1 MPTFRRRAPGP
12 DAGRATLAVLED
24 RDRIAREL
32 HDLVIQRLFATGL
45 HLQGMHRMVSPGA
58 QERIRRAVQD
68 IDSTIEDL
76 RAAIYELHKDPD
88 RTSLREDVEKVIDEY
103 VDALGYVPRVELRG
117 PLDSVV
123 PANVRPQLLA
133 TVREGLSNVTRH
145 AAASRVDV
153 QIVVLGR
160 EVVARITDDGVG
172 ISWNGRESGL
182 GNLRSR
188 AGAVGGSV
196 QVQRVQPNGTQLE
209 FRAPLVP
216 DAG

>member
-1 MPTFRRRAPGP
+1 VA
-12 DAGRATLAVLED
+12 
-24 RDRIAREL
+24 
-32 HDLVIQRLFATGL
+32 
-45 HLQGMHRMVSPGA
+45 
-58 QERIRRAVQD
+58 
-68 IDSTIEDL
+68 
-76 RAAIYELHKDPD
+76 
-88 RTSLREDVEKVIDEY
+88 EY

-145 AAASRVDV
+145 AEASRVDV

-188 AGAVGGSV
+188 AATVGGSV